1 MATVLVVD
9 DDADVLDAV
18 AEVLVQE
25 GFTVRRARGGAAA
38 LDVLQTE
45 GTPGVV
51 LLDVRMDRVDGSS
64 VSGWMQDHP
73 AFRGVPVVFMT
84 GDRRF
89 RPGDGARVLEKPF
102 DVADL
107 LDALRGALGTT

>member
-18 AEVLVQE
+18 AEVLLQE
-25 GFTVRRARGGAAA
+25 GFDVRRARGGAAA
-38 LDVLQTE
+38 LDVLQRE

-64 VSGWMQDHP
+64 VSGWMRANP
-73 AFRGVPVVFMT
+73 ALRSVPIIFMT

-102 DVADL
+102 DLADL
-107 LDALRGALGTT
+107 LEALRQALGAR